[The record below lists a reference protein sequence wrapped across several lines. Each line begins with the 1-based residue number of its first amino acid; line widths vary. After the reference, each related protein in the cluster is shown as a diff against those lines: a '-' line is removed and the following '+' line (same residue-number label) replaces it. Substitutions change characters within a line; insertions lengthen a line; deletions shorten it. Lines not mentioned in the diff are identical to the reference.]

1 MNSVLFLVGFEA
13 GFFNDVV
20 KLAAVPYLFKFKFGV
35 CFVGGNQRNPAD
47 TENAVRESSSKPQ
60 VDYAE
65 HIDVVD
71 FSVEYASRP
80 LNAVCGNFI
89 MNAS

>member
-1 MNSVLFLVGFEA
+1 MNNVLFLVGFEA
-13 GFFNDVV
+13 GFFDNVI
-20 KLAAVPYLFKFKFGV
+20 KLAAVPYFFKFKFGV
-35 CFVGGNQRNPAD
+35 RFVGGNQRNRAD
-47 TENAVRESSSKPQ
+47 AENAVRESSSEAQ

-71 FSVEYASRP
+71 LSVEYASRP